1 MNKREKAAV
10 AVCICAA
17 MLSVLI
23 MINQI
28 RLTERTEAVLQAQ
41 TAESQTETEI
51 WFGSPSAIDTQAPET
66 TAAATVRGNAYV
78 INGSSKKIHSPNC
91 RYVQNINSENSIE
104 LVTDTL
110 DELLM
115 GGYSRCSACGGA

>member
-28 RLTERTEAVLQAQ
+28 RLTERTKAVLQ
-41 TAESQTETEI
+41 THSAESQTETEV
-51 WFGSPSAIDTQAPET
+51 WFGSPSAIDTKAPET
-66 TAAATVRGNAYV
+66 TAAVTVRGNAYI

-91 RYVQNINSENSIE
+91 RYVQNINPENSIE

-110 DELLM
+110 NELFES
-115 GGYSRCSACGGA
+115 GYSRCSACGGA